1 MLPVHLIRQM
11 LLMTCLKEIRLR
23 ALTSP
28 GVLGIL
34 LVRLVDIDVLLP
46 GQIAMACDRTVYWLS
61 VLASQILALSLH
73 LLNYPFHQLT
83 GVLEPQEL
91 LRESHVIRSKALLL
105 LT

>member
-1 MLPVHLIRQM
+1 MLPVHLVRQM

-46 GQIAMACDRTVYWLS
+46 GQIAMASDRTVYWLS

-83 GVLEPQEL
+83 GVLESQEL
-91 LRESHVIRSKALLL
+91 FRESHVIRSKALLL

>member
-23 ALTSP
+23 ALTRP

-83 GVLEPQEL
+83 RVLEPQEL